1 MGIET
6 TMLLGLGFAGLVAA
20 AGLRWLYLARGDVRD
35 RWAGTAVAVVGVLI
49 WTAGWALR
57 GLAAGHWPLTTTF
70 EFALAWA
77 AAATASSLLLEF
89 VVGEPALGAFA
100 LPIAA
105 GIAAYALFGG
115 VPGSGAP
122 QPLPP
127 ALDSPWLLVHVAL
140 EAVGYG
146 GAAVAAGAGAL
157 ALVAR
162 AGADR
167 LLLPTSA
174 QADHLAHRALAWAYP
189 WLSLGLVAGAIW
201 AQVAWGR
208 YWNWDLKE
216 TWALVTW
223 LVYTLALHVAGVP
236 QWRGWPVAAL
246 AVAGFGIV
254 LFTFLGVGPLA
265 RLLGLTSL
273 HVY

>member
-1 MGIET
+1 MTAIET
-6 TMLLGLGFAGLVAA
+6 LLLGVGFAGWAVAMA
-20 AGLRWLYLARGDVRD
+20 WRWLYLARGDVRD
-35 RWAGTAVAVVGVLI
+35 RRVGTGTAWVGLLA
-49 WTAGWALR
+49 WTAGWLGR
-57 GLAAGHWPLTTTF
+57 GLAAGHWPLATAY

-77 AAATASSLLLEF
+77 AATVGTTLLLELAA
-89 VVGEPALGAFA
+89 GAPALGAFG
-100 LPIAA
+100 LPVAT
-105 GIAAYALFGG
+105 GLAAYALFGTP
-115 VPGSGAP
+115 PGSGLP

-127 ALDSPWLLVHVAL
+127 ALDSPWLLVHVAA

-162 AGADR
+162 LGTDRLFLPAPAPADR
-167 LLLPTSA
+167 LAL
-174 QADHLAHRALAWAYP
+174 RAVAWAYP

-216 TWALVTW
+216 TWALVAW
-223 LVYTLALHVAGVP
+223 LVYTLALHLATVP
-236 QWRGWPVAAL
+236 RWRGWPVAILAL
-246 AVAGFGIV
+246 IGLGVI
-254 LFTFLGVGPLA
+254 LFTFLGLGPLA
-265 RLLGLTSL
+265 RSLGLTSL